1 MKINQFTKK
10 ISQLEGGEIETD
22 IAQINEIVKV
32 INDILTEQLGELNL
46 YNLIKL
52 LKQGIIYI

>member
-1 MKINQFTKK
+1 MKINEFTKK

-46 YNLIKL
+46 YNLIKI
-52 LKQGIIYI
+52 LK